1 MDTRMLAASR
11 AFITSGISEGPMAVE
26 GGGSV
31 HAMPDWY
38 DPYLAR
44 DIRKDVADAVSFLL

>member
-11 AFITSGISEGPMAVE
+11 AFINSGISEGPMAVE

-38 DPYLAR
+38 NPYLAR